1 MPTQQNAYITKC
13 LHYKMPNNKL
23 IFDFDSRT
31 DGSTVYLAGETWGQ
45 HRKQR
50 LHVYKH
56 TYSLWIHEIAGIAI
70 KNLWKYSCKNV
81 SSCHIKQRKAINN
94 WWKQLQICREWRIN
108 DKQLLEVLKA
118 WMQSNNCDE
127 QKLWKFDW
135 PVHGHTIKIMKR
147 AAQETEEKVIK
158 K

>member
-81 SSCHIKQRKAINN
+81 SSCHIKQRKASIIDENN
-94 WWKQLQICREWRIN
+94 YKYVENGGSTTSNYWRCSKREC
-108 DKQLLEVLKA
+108 KA
-118 WMQSNNCDE
+118 TIVTSKSSESLIGLCMATQS
-127 QKLWKFDW
+127 KLWRGQ
-135 PVHGHTIKIMKR
+135 H
-147 AAQETEEKVIK
+147 K
-158 K
+158 KQGRKL